1 MKHQS
6 VLIETVRV
14 RAGAAPLWGLHLRR
28 LFRSCKELGI
38 PAPMELEV
46 PSGGADRV
54 HRLVVSPKGIEVSGR
69 PVGSDRSVALITSP
83 VIHRPYPHKTTDR
96 DQFDRALAD
105 AKAAGADDALLLTES
120 GQAAECAIW
129 TLFWW
134 GETGELCTPALALG
148 ILPGVARERIGELKP
163 LTERKVGRAA
173 LEGRPLFVA
182 NAVRGIVDVRSLDGS
197 RTPRAAGTR
206 MLRNRFWG

>member
-1 MKHQS
+1 MQHHS
-6 VLIETVRV
+6 VLIETVRI

-28 LFRSCKELGI
+28 LFRSCKELGV

-54 HRLVVSPKGIEVSGR
+54 HRLVVSPKGVEVGER
-69 PVGSDRSVALITSP
+69 PVGSDRSVALSTSA
-83 VIHRPYPHKTTDR
+83 VVHRPYPHKTTGR

-105 AKAAGADDALLLTES
+105 AKRAGADDALLLTES
-120 GQAAECAIW
+120 GQVAECAIW

-148 ILPGVARERIGELKP
+148 VLPGVARERIGELTP
-163 LTERKVGRAA
+163 LIERKVGRAA
-173 LEGRPLFVA
+173 LDGRPLFVA
-182 NAVRGIVDVRSLDGS
+182 NAVRGIVDVRSLDGR
-197 RTPRAAGTR
+197 RTPRAAETAT
-206 MLRNRFWG
+206 LRSRFWG